1 MFELLQKIYT
11 ITLEL
16 IRIIDN
22 EDEYYE
28 EFDRL
33 LQLRSEAMTE
43 VEILKKEDPNF
54 LYTKLE
60 TQLLTDI
67 YTLNSQLTKKT
78 EEIKSSIQ
86 LSINKMNSKKQLVK
100 YKPYFKQTS
109 GVFVDEIL
117 GRK

>member
-16 IRIIDN
+16 NRILEQEN
-22 EDEYYE
+22 YE

-33 LQLRSEAMTE
+33 LQVRNRAMLD
-43 VEILKKEDPNF
+43 VESLKQAQPEFQYSKM
-54 LYTKLE
+54 E
-60 TQLLTDI
+60 TQLLKDI
-67 YTLNSQLTKKT
+67 HTLNSQLTKKS
-78 EEIKSSIQ
+78 EEIKATIQ
-86 LSINKMNSKKQLVK
+86 LSINQMNSKKQLGK

-117 GRK
+117 KDR

>member
-1 MFELLQKIYT
+1 MFELLQKIYS

-16 IRIIDN
+16 NRVLEQ
-22 EDEYYE
+22 EDYE

-33 LQLRSEAMTE
+33 LQVRNEAMIE
-43 VEILKKEDPNF
+43 VDGLKQNNPNF

-60 TQLLTDI
+60 TQLLKDI
-67 YTLNSQLTKKT
+67 YDLNSQLTKKS
-78 EEIKSSIQ
+78 EESKTSIQ
-86 LSINKMNSKKQLVK
+86 LSINKMNSKKQLFK

-117 GRK
+117 GKG

>member
-11 ITLEL
+11 ITLDL

-22 EDEYYE
+22 EDVDYE

-43 VEILKKEDPNF
+43 VEILKKNDPNF
-54 LYTKLE
+54 IYTKLE
-60 TQLLTDI
+60 TQLLKDI
-67 YTLNSQLTKKT
+67 YTLNSQLTKRT
-78 EEIKSSIQ
+78 EELKSSIQ

-117 GRK
+117 GKK